1 MIQLQTIEDFY
12 KERLE
17 SIPDSFKTEIGHF
30 NVFKFESVEGC
41 GLRPI
46 PYNIRAYFKIC
57 LITGKNQVQ
66 YSDKKFN
73 IEKQAL
79 LFSNPQVPYNWRHI
93 TEEQRG
99 YFCIF
104 TENFFYHFGNPKDY
118 PVFQPDG
125 TPVIELNDEQAHKAT
140 KLFED
145 MYADWTSGYAYKFD
159 RMRVLVYELMH
170 LAVKTQ
176 PVRNVERRFSS
187 ASEKIARQFIELLE
201 QQFPVDDKSAPLL
214 LRSSSDFAKRLLI
227 HVNHLNKVSQDVFH
241 KPTSVIIQERI
252 LLEAKILLK
261 HTDKA
266 VSEIAYALGFKEK
279 THFNN
284 FFKKFT
290 QLSPTQFRNI

>member
-12 KERLE
+12 KERFE
-17 SIPDSFKTEIGHF
+17 SIPDSFKAEIGHF
-30 NVFKFESVEGC
+30 NVFKFDSVEGC
-41 GLRPI
+41 GLKPI

-57 LITGKNQVQ
+57 LIAGRNQVH
-66 YSDKKFN
+66 YSDKNFN

-79 LFSNPQVPYNWRHI
+79 LFSNPRVPYNWKHI

-99 YFCIF
+99 HFCIF
-104 TENFFYHFGNPKDY
+104 TANFFHHFGNPEDY
-118 PVFQPDG
+118 SVFKPDG
-125 TPVIELNDEQAHKAT
+125 MPVIELSDEQAHKAAQ
-140 KLFED
+140 LFED
-145 MYADWTSGYAYKFD
+145 MYTDWISDYAYKYD
-159 RMRVLVYELMH
+159 RMRVLVYELIH
-170 LAVKTQ
+170 LAVKAQ
-176 PVRNVERRFSS
+176 PIKSAERRLSS

-201 QQFPVDDKSAPLL
+201 QQFPIDDGNAPMR

-227 HVNHLNKVSQDVFH
+227 HVNHLNKVSQEVLH

-266 VSEIAYALGFKEK
+266 VSEIAFALGFKEK

-284 FFKKFT
+284 FFKKYT
-290 QLSPTQFRNI
+290 QLTPTQFRSI

>member
-12 KERLE
+12 KEQFE
-17 SIPDSFKTEIGHF
+17 SIPDRFKAEIGHF
-30 NVFKFESVEGC
+30 NVFKFESVKGC

-57 LITGKNQVQ
+57 FIVGKNQVN
-66 YSDKKFN
+66 YSDKKYN

-79 LFSNPQVPYNWRHI
+79 LFSNPQVPYSWQHI

-104 TENFFYHFGNPKDY
+104 TENFFHHFGNPKDY
-118 PVFQPDG
+118 LVFRRDG
-125 TPVIELNDEQAHKAT
+125 MPIIELTDGQAHKAVQ
-140 KLFED
+140 LFED
-145 MYADWTSGYAYKFD
+145 MYTDWTSDYLYKYD
-159 RMRVLVYELMH
+159 RMRILVYELMH

-176 PVRNVERRFSS
+176 PVKNVERTLSS
-187 ASEKIARQFIELLE
+187 ASQKIARQFLELLE
-201 QQFPVDDKSAPLL
+201 QQFPIGDNNLP
-214 LRSSSDFAKRLLI
+214 LRSSSDFASRLSI
-227 HVNHLNKVSQDVFH
+227 HVNHLNKVCQEVLH

-261 HTDKA
+261 HTNKA
-266 VSEIAYALGFKEK
+266 VSEIAFALGFKEK

-284 FFKKFT
+284 FFKKYT
-290 QLSPTQFRNI
+290 QLSPTQFRVI

>member
-12 KERLE
+12 KERFE
-17 SIPDSFKTEIGHF
+17 SIPDSFKAEIGHF
-30 NVFKFESVEGC
+30 NVFKFESVKGC
-41 GLRPI
+41 GLKPI

-57 LITGKNQVQ
+57 LIVGRNQVH
-66 YSDKKFN
+66 YSDKRFN

-79 LFSNPQVPYNWRHI
+79 LFSNPRVPYNWQHI

-104 TENFFYHFGNPKDY
+104 TANFFHHFGNPEDY
-118 PVFQPDG
+118 SVFKPDG
-125 TPVIELNDEQAHKAT
+125 MPIIELSDGQAHKAAQ
-140 KLFED
+140 LFED
-145 MYADWTSGYAYKFD
+145 MYTDWTSDYVYKYD
-159 RMRVLVYELMH
+159 RMRILVYELMH
-170 LAVKTQ
+170 LAVKAQ
-176 PVRNVERRFSS
+176 PIKSVERRFSS
-187 ASEKIARQFIELLE
+187 AFEKIARQFIELLE
-201 QQFPVDDKSAPLL
+201 QQFPIEDSSAPMR

-227 HVNHLNKVSQDVFH
+227 HVNHLNKVSQEVLH

-266 VSEIAYALGFKEK
+266 VSEIAFALGFKEK

-284 FFKKFT
+284 FFKKYT
-290 QLSPTQFRNI
+290 RLSPTQFRSI